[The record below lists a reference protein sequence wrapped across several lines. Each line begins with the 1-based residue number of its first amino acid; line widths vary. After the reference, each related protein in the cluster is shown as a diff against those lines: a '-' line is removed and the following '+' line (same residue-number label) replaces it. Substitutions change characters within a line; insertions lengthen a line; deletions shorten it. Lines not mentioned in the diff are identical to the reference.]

1 MVSSG
6 AGGGRRAGGRPSRRH
21 LSVSLS
27 APQPFTERGYYPP
40 AAGGAGPPPFAAFQ
54 FRGRLE
60 GPDWRRLSA
69 VDVGRVCRE
78 GDVAALQE
86 HLEHVTFCSAERERC
101 PHCQAPADPLLLRLL
116 RLSQLCTEYLLH
128 SQEYLSAQLGGLE
141 EALREAGAQRDR
153 LGEEVA
159 RRAQEVKGLKEE
171 CRRRKKMISTQQMM
185 LEARASYHQVR
196 GVGTAT
202 CVLPAPSPVEQPRAV
217 SPGRGLTFDTSSVRY
232 TCTQPPTKPV
242 MKACVAGFH
251 CLRTFT

>member
-6 AGGGRRAGGRPSRRH
+6 AVCGGREGRGGGGSGRPAAISAP
-21 LSVSLS
+21 LS
-27 APQPFTERGYYPP
+27 APQPFTERGYCP
-40 AAGGAGPPPFAAFQ
+40 AAAVGGAEPPPFAAFQ

-101 PHCQAPADPLLLRLL
+101 PHCQAPADPLLLKLL
-116 RLSQLCTEYLLH
+116 RLAQLCTEYLLH
-128 SQEYLSAQLGGLE
+128 SQEYLSAQLRGLE
-141 EALREAGAQRDR
+141 DALRDALAQRDR

-159 RRAQEVKGLKEE
+159 RRVQEVKGLKEE
-171 CRRRKKMISTQQMM
+171 CRRRKKMIGTQQMM

-196 GVGTAT
+196 GVAA
-202 CVLPAPSPVEQPRAV
+202 CWLPARRSSHVPCPLVVASLGTHQVSHTRA
-217 SPGRGLTFDTSSVRY
+217 PNHPQNL
-232 TCTQPPTKPV
+232 
-242 MKACVAGFH
+242 
-251 CLRTFT
+251 